1 MSSIEYKIKPYSNML
16 RQSRNIIFRGA
27 PGTGKSYL
35 AKEIASDIISK
46 GRTTSFESLTDD
58 EKKQIEFVQFHPSYD
73 YTDFVEG
80 LRPKINDDGTMGF
93 ELQDGI
99 FKKFIGFFA
108 AAHIHRFCVECR
120 PNGAIKFIFFC

>member
-58 EKKQIEFVQFHPSYD
+58 EKKQIEF
-73 YTDFVEG
+73 
-80 LRPKINDDGTMGF
+80 
-93 ELQDGI
+93 
-99 FKKFIGFFA
+99 
-108 AAHIHRFCVECR
+108 
-120 PNGAIKFIFFC
+120 AIKSVVIRFIIKRLKMNAYEEKLYYLYIEN